1 MKCCYSYIPYTMAEN
16 KWVKPWGGV
25 IIPILLAAHVDSAI
39 GLPNHVPYDSS
50 WFTQKK
56 IKDRHVQLTPV
67 LLTPQLR
74 TCKVLLVSSAKV
86 TNARSSDKAHTSMW
100 FVLSVVR
107 TGGFSVGCQIE
118 GMLRIVGLN
127 FWMSCEFWVESNLGK
142 TKKTK
147 S

>member
-56 IKDRHVQLTPV
+56 HKRPTCAANTRPTYPPTSHLQGVACLIGKSYQCSIFRQGTHIDVIRPV
-67 LLTPQLR
+67 GRPDWWVLGGLWRCFFSGTEERECEIQGMSRFFGEFLDE
-74 TCKVLLVSSAKV
+74 LLV
-86 TNARSSDKAHTSMW
+86 
-100 FVLSVVR
+100 LS
-107 TGGFSVGCQIE
+107 
-118 GMLRIVGLN
+118 
-127 FWMSCEFWVESNLGK
+127 
-142 TKKTK
+142 
-147 S
+147 